1 MNRDSL
7 QQESVTEQSGSLWLY
22 LKFILPSLIGIAIFL
37 IPVSYGGKET
47 IIMGVITDMV
57 RAPFESIA
65 LEMLVSVITMAAFGS
80 GYYLLVK
87 PDWKQSHPSLYI
99 ICQSTSIWFALR
111 TAGALI
117 GWMVYFQVG
126 PELIWGATT
135 GTTVFMDVGV
145 AIFFIVSVA
154 CFLMPFLTDF
164 GFMEFIGSVLRKP
177 FELLF
182 KLPGRSAI
190 DATASFVSASTV
202 GLLITIGQYEKG
214 QYTTREA
221 ASVATNFSVVSIS
234 FSLIIA
240 TVAGLDHM
248 FFTWYLTVIAA
259 CLICA
264 LITVRLPPL
273 SNLPD
278 TYYGPIGKQIH
289 EERNSD
295 MSVWRWASQQA
306 LFRASTAPKP
316 KEFIIIGWHTAIGV
330 LFGVLGPCMA
340 IATATAILVFNTPVF
355 EYLSYPLIAVLE
367 LLQLP
372 EASKAAP
379 GLVVGILDQFMPAL
393 LAGKIDSEQTRF
405 VLAGLS
411 VTQLIYMSEV
421 GVLIL
426 RSSLPLNLSQLLMIF
441 VIRTIIL
448 LPIFLIA
455 GWWIF

>member
-1 MNRDSL
+1 MDVETRSKENLDGQTFSL
-7 QQESVTEQSGSLWLY
+7 SLY
-22 LKFILPSLIGIAIFL
+22 LKSLLPSLIGIAVFL
-37 IPVSYGGKET
+37 TPVSYGGKET
-47 IIMGVITDMV
+47 IIMGVITDIV
-57 RAPFESIA
+57 RAPFEAIA
-65 LEMLVSVITMAAFGS
+65 LEMLITVITIATLGS

-87 PDWKQSHPSLYI
+87 PDWQGRHKSLYI
-99 ICQSTSIWFALR
+99 MFNATPLWFFLR
-111 TAGALI
+111 LMGATV
-117 GWMVYFQVG
+117 GWMVYFKVG
-126 PELIWGATT
+126 PELVWGAST

-145 AIFFIVSVA
+145 AIFFIVTVA

-164 GFMEFIGSVLRKP
+164 GFMEFIGTLLRKP

-182 KLPGRSAI
+182 RLPGRSAI

-240 TVAGLDHM
+240 SVAGLDHM
-248 FFTWYLTVIAA
+248 FFTWYVTVIVA

-273 SNLPD
+273 SKLPD
-278 TYYGPIGKQIH
+278 SYYAPIGKQIH
-289 EERNSD
+289 EEHRSD
-295 MSVWRWASQQA
+295 ISALRWAIEQA
-306 LFRASTAPKP
+306 MQRARTAPTP
-316 KEFIIIGWHTAIGV
+316 KEFIITGWHTAIGV

-340 IATATAILVFNTPVF
+340 IATATAIIVFNTPIF
-355 EYLSYPLIAVLE
+355 EYLSYPLIPLLE
-367 LLQLP
+367 LMQMP
-372 EASKAAP
+372 DASQAAP
-379 GLVVGILDQFMPAL
+379 GLLVGVLDQFMPAL
-393 LAGKIDSEQTRF
+393 LAGKIDSEFTRF

-421 GVLIL
+421 GLLIL

-455 GWWIF
+455 GLWVF